1 VEELTTV
8 LTRAIALGGNSSRG
22 SGGNYKRIST
32 DLEKF
37 SGTEKVISKYQQ

>member
-8 LTRAIALGGNSSRG
+8 LTRAIALGGNSSGG
-22 SGGNYKRIST
+22 SRGNYKRIST

-37 SGTEKVISKYQQ
+37 LGTKKVISKHQQ